1 MPQKVNPDV
10 LELIRGKTARS
21 IGNLQTLLVLV
32 KGLPLA
38 YNRDLQEDKPAL
50 FDIVDTIIACLEIA
64 APLVAGATLK
74 TQSINARI
82 EEGYLDAT
90 SLMEYLIQL
99 GIPQRSAHHMVGS
112 LVGEAAKRGVQL
124 AELPIEEFAKLDPK
138 LDDNVLGVLGVK
150 NAVGA
155 FKSYG
160 STAPEQVKA
169 QIEQWKSRLE
179 LS

>member
-50 FDIVDTIIACLEIA
+50 FDIVDTVIACLEIA

-124 AELPIEEFAKLDPK
+124 AELPIVVFAKLYPK
-138 LDDNVLGVLGVK
+138 LDDIVLGVLGVIY
-150 NAVGA
+150 AVGA